1 MPGHH
6 IAFLNSVLLKLLPGV
21 PGMRS
26 AALLFM
32 LSLGASFLLAGCGK
46 SDTAGAQPQA
56 PTVSV
61 SEVVQREVIEWDE
74 FTGHVEAVEKV
85 EVRARVSG
93 YLERVNFKDG
103 AIVKQG
109 DVLFVIDPRPFQ
121 AEVNR
126 LQGELVRA
134 QTRLELAKNDAA
146 RAQRLLKSK
155 AISEE
160 EADSRAKGESEGVAA
175 VKAASAA
182 LEAARLNLEFTTV
195 NAPISGRAD
204 RALITRGN
212 LIQGGAVGSTLLT
225 TIVSLDPVYV
235 YFDGDERTYLK
246 YGKLAR
252 EGKRVSSREGRNPV
266 LMGLVTEEGYPHEG
280 YIDFVQN
287 VIDPTTGTIQGRAVF
302 ENKQQI
308 FTPGLF
314 ARIRLLGSGK
324 YPAVQINDRAVG
336 TDQGQKFVFVV
347 NDKNATEY
355 RAIKLGPIV
364 EGLRVVREGL
374 KPGERIVVNGL
385 QRVRPGMQITPQMVS
400 MTGLDSAAGSPP
412 APAPPQA
419 PDKGKSNPVAA
430 KKQAG

>member
-1 MPGHH
+1 MDGF
-6 IAFLNSVLLKLLPGV
+6 IKLAGKKGRALINKSLLLLFTLIFG
-21 PGMRS
+21 G
-26 AALLFM
+26 AALL
-32 LSLGASFLLAGCGK
+32 GGCGK
-46 SDTAGAQPQA
+46 SGSTAAQPSA
-56 PTVSV
+56 PNISV
-61 SEVVQREVIEWDE
+61 SEVLQREVIEWDE
-74 FTGHVEAVEKV
+74 FTGHVEAVERV

-93 YLERVNFKDG
+93 FLERVNFKDG
-103 AIVKQG
+103 AVVKKG
-109 DVLFVIDPRPFQ
+109 EVLFEIDPRPFQ

-134 QTRLELAKNDAA
+134 QTRLALAKNDAA

-160 EADSRAKGESEGVAA
+160 EADSRAKGESEAEAA

-182 LEAARLNLEFTTV
+182 LDAARLNLEFTTV
-195 NAPISGRAD
+195 NAPISGRVD

-246 YGKLAR
+246 YGRLAR
-252 EGKRVSSREGRNPV
+252 EGKRVSSRDGRNPV
-266 LMGLVTEEGYPHEG
+266 RMGLVTEEGYPHEG

-287 VIDPTTGTIQGRAVF
+287 AIDATTGTIQGRAVF
-302 ENKQQI
+302 ENKQNI

-314 ARIRLLGSGK
+314 ARIRLLGSEK
-324 YPAVQINDRAVG
+324 YPAVQINDRAIG

-347 NDKNATEY
+347 TDKNSTEY

-400 MTGLDSAAGSPP
+400 MMGIDSAAGDSS
-412 APAPPQA
+412 APAPTPQP
-419 PDKGKSNPVAA
+419 PDKGKSNSPVA
-430 KKQAG
+430 KKKAG